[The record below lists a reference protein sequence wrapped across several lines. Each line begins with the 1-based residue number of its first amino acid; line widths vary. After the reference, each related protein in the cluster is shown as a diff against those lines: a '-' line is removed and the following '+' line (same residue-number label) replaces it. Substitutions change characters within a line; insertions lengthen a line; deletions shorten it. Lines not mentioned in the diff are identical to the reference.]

1 MFTGDA
7 ATPREQPLQRIPQHL
22 CPERRPAQEHRRRA
36 RAQSP
41 QTRRR
46 AAQVPQA
53 ALLRAHLRLLRR
65 GMMAGI
71 RSQVA
76 RTEELSRRLAI
87 QGEEVRLTSRA
98 LALRTGVNGV
108 REVKI
113 RWSPENM

>member
-1 MFTGDA
+1 
-7 ATPREQPLQRIPQHL
+7 
-22 CPERRPAQEHRRRA
+22 
-36 RAQSP
+36 
-41 QTRRR
+41 
-46 AAQVPQA
+46 
-53 ALLRAHLRLLRR
+53 
-65 GMMAGI
+65 MMAGI